1 MSLSVTQNKKH
12 YNNLSLRVIW
22 NIESECEGFNI
33 GDVEDIEFVDA
44 ISLGNTTVPLG
55 DTEIKHLENLGTRP
69 FQISCSNTNTTI
81 TGQFS

>member
-44 ISLGNTTVPLG
+44 ISLGNTTVLKG
-55 DTEIKHLENLGTRP
+55 DTEIVHLENLGSRQ
-69 FQISCSNTNTTI
+69 FQISCQEKNTTI
-81 TGQFS
+81 TG

>member
-1 MSLSVTQNKKH
+1 MNTTIICF
-12 YNNLSLRVIW
+12 LRVIW

-69 FQISCSNTNTTI
+69 FQISCNNTNTTI
-81 TGQFS
+81 TG

>member
-1 MSLSVTQNKKH
+1 MVRSNEN
-12 YNNLSLRVIW
+12 YNNLFLRVIW
-22 NIESECEGFNI
+22 NIQSECEGFNI

-44 ISLGNTTVPLG
+44 ISLGNTTVLLG

>member
-1 MSLSVTQNKKH
+1 MGLVWSNEN
-12 YNNLSLRVIW
+12 YNNLFLRVIW
-22 NIESECEGFNI
+22 NIQSECEGFNI
-33 GDVEDIEFVDA
+33 GDEEDIEFVNA
-44 ISLGNTTVPLG
+44 ISLGNTTVLLG